1 MLAID
6 FGNYLAGESALINE
20 DNKKAIY
27 HFKKAIDL
35 NQLDTKFDQDIAEKL
50 CNLYLL
56 EGDIE
61 NCILLGKKIEKEIS
75 SKNIDSANILMALV
89 VSDIKEKKINSALNR
104 LKKIEKSSYERFS
117 VPIIEAWLIAL
128 EKKNLQKAK
137 KKLNDLI

>member
-1 MLAID
+1 MKKLFIIIFFIFFYSNKSLLAID

-61 NCILLGKKIEKEIS
+61 NCILLGKKIEKNLTS
-75 SKNIDSANILMALV
+75 DSIENTNILC
-89 VSDIKEKKINSALNR
+89 KILYAKMR
-104 LKKIEKSSYERFS
+104 KYFLKY
-117 VPIIEAWLIAL
+117 
-128 EKKNLQKAK
+128 
-137 KKLNDLI
+137 